1 MIAAKCLYKPPLPKG
16 GMSRKR
22 QGGYTMK
29 KSKILW
35 TIAAILV
42 VVFFVNTGLD
52 WHTYNTTLNSA
63 PFRYW
68 VLVNAVYFLLP
79 AGIMAIVGMVLK
91 HKM

>member
-1 MIAAKCLYKPPLPKG
+1 
-16 GMSRKR
+16 
-22 QGGYTMK
+22 MK
-29 KSKILW
+29 KSKILYA
-35 TIAAILV
+35 IAAIFV

-79 AGIMAIVGMVLK
+79 AGVLTVVGMVLK

>member
-1 MIAAKCLYKPPLPKG
+1 
-16 GMSRKR
+16 
-22 QGGYTMK
+22 MK

-42 VVFFVNTGLD
+42 LVFFVNTGLD

-79 AGIMAIVGMVLK
+79 AGIMAASAWVKGRKKNV
-91 HKM
+91 

>member
-1 MIAAKCLYKPPLPKG
+1 
-16 GMSRKR
+16 
-22 QGGYTMK
+22 MK

-35 TIAAILV
+35 TIATIFVL
-42 VVFFVNTGLD
+42 VFFVKTGLD

-79 AGIMAIVGMVLK
+79 ACVLGIVGVVRK
-91 HKM
+91 RK

>member
-1 MIAAKCLYKPPLPKG
+1 
-16 GMSRKR
+16 
-22 QGGYTMK
+22 MK

-35 TIAAILV
+35 AIAAILV
-42 VVFFVNTGLD
+42 LVFLVKTGLD

-79 AGIMAIVGMVLK
+79 TGVMAAIAWVKGRKKNV
-91 HKM
+91 

>member
-1 MIAAKCLYKPPLPKG
+1 
-16 GMSRKR
+16 MSRKR

-29 KSKILW
+29 ITKVLY
-35 TIAAILV
+35 TIAAVLV
-42 VVFFVNTGLD
+42 LVFIVKTGLD

-79 AGIMAIVGMVLK
+79 AAVLAIVGFFK
-91 HKM
+91 K

>member
-1 MIAAKCLYKPPLPKG
+1 
-16 GMSRKR
+16 
-22 QGGYTMK
+22 MK
-29 KSKILW
+29 KSKILF

-42 VVFFVNTGLD
+42 LTFLVNTGLD

-79 AGIMAIVGMVLK
+79 AGVLTGVGMYFNRS
-91 HKM
+91 

>member
-1 MIAAKCLYKPPLPKG
+1 
-16 GMSRKR
+16 
-22 QGGYTMK
+22 MK

-42 VVFFVNTGLD
+42 LVFFVKTGLD

-68 VLVNAVYFLLP
+68 VLVNGVYFLLP
-79 AGIMAIVGMVLK
+79 AGVLTVVGMYFNRS
-91 HKM
+91 

>member
-1 MIAAKCLYKPPLPKG
+1 
-16 GMSRKR
+16 
-22 QGGYTMK
+22 MK

-42 VVFFVNTGLD
+42 LVFFVKTGLD

-79 AGIMAIVGMVLK
+79 AGVLTVVGMVLK

>member
-1 MIAAKCLYKPPLPKG
+1 
-16 GMSRKR
+16 
-22 QGGYTMK
+22 MK
-29 KSKILW
+29 KAKILY

-42 VVFFVNTGLD
+42 LVFFVNTGLD

-79 AGIMAIVGMVLK
+79 SLILAAIAWVKGRKKDV
-91 HKM
+91 

>member
-1 MIAAKCLYKPPLPKG
+1 
-16 GMSRKR
+16 
-22 QGGYTMK
+22 MK

-42 VVFFVNTGLD
+42 LVFFVKTGLD

-68 VLVNAVYFLLP
+68 VLVNAIYFLLP
-79 AGIMAIVGMVLK
+79 SLILTVIAWVKGRK
-91 HKM
+91 HDV

>member
-1 MIAAKCLYKPPLPKG
+1 
-16 GMSRKR
+16 
-22 QGGYTMK
+22 MK
-29 KSKILW
+29 KSKILF

-42 VVFFVNTGLD
+42 LTFLVNTGLD

-79 AGIMAIVGMVLK
+79 AGVLTVVGMYFNRS
-91 HKM
+91 

>member
-1 MIAAKCLYKPPLPKG
+1 
-16 GMSRKR
+16 
-22 QGGYTMK
+22 MK
-29 KSKILW
+29 KSKILF

-42 VVFFVNTGLD
+42 LAFLVNTGLD

-79 AGIMAIVGMVLK
+79 AGVLTVVGMYFNRS
-91 HKM
+91 

>member
-1 MIAAKCLYKPPLPKG
+1 
-16 GMSRKR
+16 
-22 QGGYTMK
+22 MK
-29 KSKILW
+29 KAKILW

-42 VVFFVNTGLD
+42 LVFFVNTGLD

-79 AGIMAIVGMVLK
+79 AGVLTVVGLYFNRS
-91 HKM
+91 